1 MNLADATKLAMKVL
15 SKSLDVKISPDK
27 VEMATL
33 VRRDGHTVVSELST
47 DELTQLVK
55 EHEAREAEA
64 EKAAVA
70 AAAAAA
76 TSAQSE

>member
-33 VRRDGHTVVSELST
+33 VRRDGRTVVNDLST
-47 DELTQLVK
+47 DELTTLIK

-64 EKAAVA
+64 EKAALA
-70 AAAAAA
+70 AASTA
-76 TSAQSE
+76 TSTSSD